1 MPDPNKRLAF
11 LEQAVRSGSADSFA
25 YYALGMEYRK
35 AARVDE
41 ALAIFVELKQRDA
54 GYLPMYLMVGQM
66 LTEAE
71 RKTEAREW
79 LEAGIALARERSDA
93 KALGELEAALG
104 EARD

>member
-1 MPDPNKRLAF
+1 MPDVTKRLAF

-35 AARVDE
+35 SGRVDE
-41 ALAIFVELKQRDA
+41 SLSIFVDLRARDE

-71 RKTEAREW
+71 RKAEAREW
-79 LEAGIALARERSDA
+79 LEAGIALARERADQ
-93 KALGELEAALG
+93 KALGELESALG
-104 EARD
+104 EARG

>member
-1 MPDPNKRLAF
+1 MPDVTKRLAF

-35 AARVDE
+35 AGRVDE
-41 ALAIFVELKQRDA
+41 SLSIFVDLRARDE

-71 RKTEAREW
+71 RKAEAREW
-79 LEAGIALARERSDA
+79 LEAGIALARERADQ
-93 KALGELEAALG
+93 KALGELESALG
-104 EARD
+104 EARV